1 MVFNLLSLFTMNKK
15 HLLLFVFSYISF
27 VCNTHAESYAH
38 DTLVNVLRNE
48 VQFYFDKLKN
58 KETPA
63 YFISLR
69 VVDNK
74 RLFLSSDF
82 GLSSMDENHTRIL
95 TPQVRV
101 GSPDLDNFSYLA
113 QNRPSSTFTY
123 ERPSTSL
130 PLDNDA
136 IPVIKEVVWNGILER
151 YEAAVKIYQQM
162 KASQKTN
169 VTELDSVTTFAPAA
183 VETYYERPYSEAE
196 TDIDKER
203 FQKYIN
209 DASRLFKDYELTSG
223 KVFLDYSLQRTTIVN
238 TEGTVIAQ
246 NRKAY
251 RLMLEAVAEADDGT
265 PCPLYED
272 IFTYSEKDLPT
283 PTELEGA
290 WPYVPKPWA
299 RLPWQKPI
307 PARPFFPAKPVPYS
321 STKCSDIVWKANG
334 GNRSTTKSAEC

>member
-1 MVFNLLSLFTMNKK
+1 MVFNLLSLFAMNKK

-27 VCNTHAESYAH
+27 ACNTHAESYAH

-101 GSPDLDNFSYLA
+101 GSPDLDNFAYLA

-130 PLDNDA
+130 PLDCDA

-151 YEAAVKIYQQM
+151 YETAVKTYQQM
-162 KASQKTN
+162 KASQDKRHGTGFRADICPGGCGNLLRKTI
-169 VTELDSVTTFAPAA
+169 L
-183 VETYYERPYSEAE
+183 
-196 TDIDKER
+196 
-203 FQKYIN
+203 
-209 DASRLFKDYELTSG
+209 
-223 KVFLDYSLQRTTIVN
+223 
-238 TEGTVIAQ
+238 
-246 NRKAY
+246 
-251 RLMLEAVAEADDGT
+251 
-265 PCPLYED
+265 
-272 IFTYSEKDLPT
+272 
-283 PTELEGA
+283 
-290 WPYVPKPWA
+290 
-299 RLPWQKPI
+299 
-307 PARPFFPAKPVPYS
+307 
-321 STKCSDIVWKANG
+321 
-334 GNRSTTKSAEC
+334 